1 MTAGPT
7 GPGFTAPEFVGC
19 YRHPERQTGIAC
31 QRCGRPICGEC
42 MNPASVGF
50 QCPRCVGVGRAGVR
64 EPRTRF
70 GARAATAGGGVA
82 TKALMVALVV
92 VYVTN
97 LVTRSMFVVPALIM
111 WIPFVAQGQF
121 WRLVTSGLVS
131 GGLLGLA
138 MNLLVL
144 WLAGRAI
151 ESEVGPVRFL
161 AIYFAATLGGSTL
174 FYLLGPVDGA
184 TLGAAPAVVGLLAAN
199 AIGKRKSG
207 EDVRGDVGLFVV
219 LVLYSLV
226 VGFSSRGWLTMI
238 GGILVGALAGAVL
251 AYAPRANRAAAQV
264 VGLLAVVLVC
274 VVAVALP
281 TFVSF

>member
-1 MTAGPT
+1 MTAEPT
-7 GPGFTAPEFVGC
+7 GPDFAAPGFAAC
-19 YRHPERQTGIAC
+19 YRHPDRQTGIAC

-50 QCPRCVGVGRAGVR
+50 QCPRCVGAGRAGVR

-70 GARAATAGGGVA
+70 GARMSPGGATATKGV
-82 TKALMVALVV
+82 MVALAV

-97 LVTRSMFVVPALIM
+97 LVLRGGVLSWLIM
-111 WIPFVAQGQF
+111 WNPPVAAGEL
-121 WRLVTSGLVS
+121 WRLLTGGLVS

-151 ESEVGPVRFL
+151 ESEVGPARFL
-161 AIYFAATLGGSTL
+161 AIYLAATLGGSTL
-174 FYLLGPVDGA
+174 FYVLGPANGA
-184 TLGAAPAVVGLLAAN
+184 TLGAASAVVGLLAAN

-207 EDVRGDVGLFVV
+207 EDVRGDVGLFVI

-226 VGFSSRGWLTMI
+226 VGFASFSWLTMI

-251 AYAPRANRAAAQV
+251 AYAPRANRTAAQV
-264 VGLLAVVLVC
+264 VGLLAVVLLC
-274 VVAVALP
+274 LVAVVLK
-281 TFVSF
+281 TFVL

>member
-1 MTAGPT
+1 MTAEPT
-7 GPGFTAPEFVGC
+7 GPDFAAPGFTAC
-19 YRHPERQTGIAC
+19 YRHPDRQTGIAC

-42 MNPASVGF
+42 MQPASVGF

-64 EPRTRF
+64 APRTRF
-70 GARAATAGGGVA
+70 GARTAPGGGVA
-82 TKALMVALVV
+82 TKAVMVALAL
-92 VYVTN
+92 VYVADLLLRGRVSDQ
-97 LVTRSMFVVPALIM
+97 LVM
-111 WIPFVAQGQF
+111 WNYGVADGQL
-121 WRLVTSGLVS
+121 WRLLTSGLVS
-131 GGLLGLA
+131 GSLLGLV

-161 AIYFAATLGGSTL
+161 AIYLAGTLGGSTL
-174 FYLLGPVDGA
+174 FYLIAADRMA
-184 TLGAAPAVVGLLAAN
+184 TLGAASAVVGLLAAN

-207 EDVRGDVGLFVV
+207 EDIRGDVGLFVI

-226 VGFSSRGWLTMI
+226 IGFSTFGWLTMI

-264 VGLLAVVLVC
+264 VGLLAVVLLC
-274 VVAVALP
+274 LVAVVLK
-281 TFVSF
+281 TFVLS

>member
-1 MTAGPT
+1 MTAEPT
-7 GPGFTAPEFVGC
+7 GPDFAAPGFAAC
-19 YRHPERQTGIAC
+19 YRHPDRQTGIAC
-31 QRCGRPICGEC
+31 QRCSRPICGEC

-50 QCPRCVGVGRAGVR
+50 QCPRCVGAGRANVR

-70 GARAATAGGGVA
+70 GARMTPGGGVA
-82 TKALMVALVV
+82 TKGVMVALAV

-97 LVTRSMFVVPALIM
+97 LVLRGGVLSWLIM
-111 WIPFVAQGQF
+111 WNPPVAAGEM
-121 WRLVTSGLVS
+121 WRLLTSGLVS

-151 ESEVGPVRFL
+151 ESEVGPARFL
-161 AIYFAATLGGSTL
+161 AIYLAATLGGSTL
-174 FYLLGPVDGA
+174 FYLLGPANGA
-184 TLGAAPAVVGLLAAN
+184 TLGAASAVVGLLAAN

-207 EDVRGDVGLFVV
+207 EDVRGDVGLFVI

-226 VGFSSRGWLTMI
+226 VGFASFGWLTMI

-251 AYAPRANRAAAQV
+251 AYAPRGNRTPAQV
-264 VGLLAVVLVC
+264 VGLLAVVLLC
-274 VVAVALP
+274 LVAVVLK
-281 TFVSF
+281 TFVL

>member
-1 MTAGPT
+1 VTAEPT
-7 GPGFTAPEFVGC
+7 GPDFAAPGFAAC
-19 YRHPERQTGIAC
+19 YRHPERQTGIVC

-50 QCPRCVGVGRAGVR
+50 QCPRCVGSARTGVR

-70 GARAATAGGGVA
+70 GARVTPGGAVA
-82 TKALMVALVV
+82 TKGVMVALAV
-92 VYVTN
+92 VYVAD
-97 LVTRSMFVVPALIM
+97 LVLGGRIANVLLMWNPA
-111 WIPFVAQGQF
+111 VAGGQL
-121 WRLVTSGLVS
+121 WRLLTSGLVS
-131 GGLLGLA
+131 GSLLGLV

-151 ESEVGPVRFL
+151 ESEVGPARFV
-161 AIYFAATLGGSTL
+161 AIYLAATLGGSTL
-174 FYLLGPVDGA
+174 FYLLAPDRAA
-184 TLGAAPAVVGLLAAN
+184 TLGAASAVVGLLAAN

-207 EDVRGDVGLFVV
+207 EDIRGDVGLFVI

-226 VGFSSRGWLTMI
+226 IGFRSYGWLTMI

-251 AYAPRANRAAAQV
+251 AYAPRGNRTAAQV

-274 VVAVALP
+274 VVAVVLP
-281 TFVSF
+281 TFIS

>member
-1 MTAGPT
+1 MTAEPT
-7 GPGFTAPEFVGC
+7 GPDFAAPGFAAC
-19 YRHPERQTGIAC
+19 YRHPDRQTGIAC

-50 QCPRCVGVGRAGVR
+50 HCPRCVGAGRAGVR

-70 GARAATAGGGVA
+70 GARMSPGGGTA
-82 TKALMVALVV
+82 TKGVMVALAV

-97 LVTRSMFVVPALIM
+97 LVLRGGVLSWLIM
-111 WIPFVAQGQF
+111 WNPPVAAGEL
-121 WRLVTSGLVS
+121 WRLLTGGLVS

-151 ESEVGPVRFL
+151 ESEVGPARFL
-161 AIYFAATLGGSTL
+161 AIYLAATLGGSTL
-174 FYLLGPVDGA
+174 FYVLGPANGA
-184 TLGAAPAVVGLLAAN
+184 TLGAASAVVGLLAAN

-207 EDVRGDVGLFVV
+207 EDVRGDVGLFVI

-226 VGFSSRGWLTMI
+226 VGFASFGWLTMI

-251 AYAPRANRAAAQV
+251 AYAPRANRTAAQV
-264 VGLLAVVLVC
+264 VGLLAVVLLC
-274 VVAVALP
+274 LVAVVLK
-281 TFVSF
+281 TFVL

>member
-1 MTAGPT
+1 MTAEPT
-7 GPGFTAPEFVGC
+7 GPDFAAPGFAAC
-19 YRHPERQTGIAC
+19 YRHPDRQTGIAC

-50 QCPRCVGVGRAGVR
+50 QCPRCVGIGRAGVR

-70 GARAATAGGGVA
+70 GARANAGAGVA
-82 TKALMVALVV
+82 TKGVMVALAV

-97 LVTRSMFVVPALIM
+97 LISRGLFVVPTLIM
-111 WIPFVAQGQF
+111 WNPLVAEGQL
-121 WRLVTSGLVS
+121 WRLLTSGLVS
-131 GGLLGLA
+131 GGLLGLL

-151 ESEVGPVRFL
+151 ESEVGPARFL
-161 AIYFAATLGGSTL
+161 AIYFTATLGGSTL
-174 FYLLGPVDGA
+174 FYLLGPDGGA
-184 TLGAAPAVVGLLAAN
+184 TLGAAAAVVGLLAAN

-207 EDVRGDVGLFVV
+207 EDVRGDVGLFVI

-226 VGFSSRGWLTMI
+226 AGFASYGWLTMI
-238 GGILVGALAGAVL
+238 GGILVGALAGVVL
-251 AYAPRANRAAAQV
+251 AYAPRDNRTPVQV
-264 VGLLAVVLVC
+264 VGLLAVVVAC

-281 TFVSF
+281 TFLSL

>member
-1 MTAGPT
+1 MTAEPT
-7 GPGFTAPEFVGC
+7 GPDFTAPGFEAC
-19 YRHPERQTGIAC
+19 YRHPDRSTGIAC

-70 GARAATAGGGVA
+70 GAQLRPGGGTA
-82 TKALMVALVV
+82 TKGVMVALAV
-92 VYVTN
+92 VYVAD
-97 LVTRSMFVVPALIM
+97 LVLRGLVSNQLIM
-111 WIPFVAQGQF
+111 WNYGVAGGQL
-121 WRLVTSGLVS
+121 WRLLTSGLVS
-131 GGLLGLA
+131 GSLLGLV

-151 ESEVGPVRFL
+151 ESEVGPLRFL
-161 AIYFAATLGGSTL
+161 AIYLAATLGGSTL
-174 FYLLGPVDGA
+174 FYLLTPDRMA
-184 TLGAAPAVVGLLAAN
+184 TLGAASAVVGLLAAN

-207 EDVRGDVGLFVV
+207 EDIRGDVGLFVI

-226 VGFSSRGWLTMI
+226 IGFSSFGWLTMI

-251 AYAPRANRAAAQV
+251 AYAPRGNRTAAQV

-274 VVAVALP
+274 LVAVVLK
-281 TFVSF
+281 TFV